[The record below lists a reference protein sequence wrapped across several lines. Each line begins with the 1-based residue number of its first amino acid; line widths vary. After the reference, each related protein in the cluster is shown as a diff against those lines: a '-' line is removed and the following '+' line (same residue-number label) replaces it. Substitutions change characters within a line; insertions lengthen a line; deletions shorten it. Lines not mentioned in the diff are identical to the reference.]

1 MSSGLFKVI
10 VRFQDLNGAP
20 LSGGDWSVRVYDDD
34 PLFDEYLGKADLN
47 DKGEAGILI
56 TVADIVSIDSIGERT
71 PDLYF
76 ILYHKGKKIFKS
88 AVFDNIEFETTDPVT
103 GESDL
108 LTQSFGPI
116 KVDISD

>member
-10 VRFQDLNGAP
+10 VSFQDQSGAP

-34 PLFDEYLGKADLN
+34 PLFDEYLGEAKLN
-47 DKGEAGILI
+47 QQGEAGLMI
-56 TVADIVSIDSIGERT
+56 TVADIVSIDSLGERT

-76 ILYHKGKKIFKS
+76 VLYHRGKKIFKS
-88 AVFDNIEFETTDPVT
+88 AVFDNVEFESTDPVT

-116 KVDISD
+116 RVHVDT